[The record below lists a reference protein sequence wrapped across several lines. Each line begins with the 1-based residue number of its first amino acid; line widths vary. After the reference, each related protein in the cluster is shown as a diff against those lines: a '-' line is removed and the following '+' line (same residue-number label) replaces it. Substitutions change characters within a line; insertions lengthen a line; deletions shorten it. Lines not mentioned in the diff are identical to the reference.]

1 MSLSKDERSYERG
14 INRMKVGFIGLGNM
28 GGPMA
33 RNVAKAGFEMTVLD
47 LRRELMAPFLGNGA
61 SGAGSAAEVAAVSD
75 IVFTSLP
82 GPVEMEAVAI
92 GEGGVLEGLR
102 PGSVYVD
109 LTTNRPSLVRRIE
122 PMFREKGCV
131 MLDAPVSG
139 GVPGAVAGRLAVMV
153 SGDEET
159 YNRCKSVLDAIGDK
173 AQYCGSIG
181 CGTICKLA
189 HNAINY
195 AFMEAV
201 GECFTV
207 AVKAGVEPEVV
218 WKAVRD
224 GAVGRG
230 VALHVSI
237 PGKVLKGDFSPD
249 FALKLAMKDVTL
261 AAELGEEYDVPMPAI
276 ELALK
281 DIREAVGR
289 GWGEEDSRSVIKLHE
304 ERAGVEL
311 RFQGGAKSS
320 D

>member
-1 MSLSKDERSYERG
+1 MDPRLAERNYERG
-14 INRMKVGFIGLGNM
+14 MSSMKVGFIGLGNM

-47 LRRELMAPFLGNGA
+47 LRQESMAPLLEMGA
-61 SGAGSAAEVAAVSD
+61 SRAGSAAEAAAVSD

-82 GPVEMEAVAI
+82 GPVEMEAVAM

-122 PMFREKGCV
+122 PMFREKGCA

-159 YNRCKSVLDAIGDK
+159 YKRCKPVLDAIGDK
-173 AQYCGSIG
+173 AQYCGTIG

-289 GWGEEDSRSVIKLHE
+289 GWGEDDSRAVIRLHE

-311 RFQGGAKSS
+311 RFRGGAKSP

>member
-1 MSLSKDERSYERG
+1 
-14 INRMKVGFIGLGNM
+14 MKVGFIGLGNM

-33 RNVAKAGFEMTVLD
+33 MNVARAGFEMTVLD
-47 LRRELMAPFLGNGA
+47 LVEERMAPLLEMGA
-61 SGAGSAAEVAAVSD
+61 SGAGSAAEVAAASD
-75 IVFTSLP
+75 VTFTSLP
-82 GPVEMEAVAI
+82 GPPEMEAVSI
-92 GEGGVLEGLR
+92 GKRGVLEGIGE
-102 PGSVYVD
+102 GSVYVD

-122 PMFREKGCV
+122 PMFREKGAM

-159 YNRCKSVLDAIGDK
+159 YNRCKPALDAIGDK

-207 AVKAGVEPEVV
+207 AVKAGVKPETV

-237 PGKVLKGDFSPD
+237 PGKVLTGDFSPE
-249 FALKLAMKDVTL
+249 FAIKLATKDVTL
-261 AAELGEEYDVPMPAI
+261 ASELGEEYGVPMPTI
-276 ELALK
+276 DLALK
-281 DIREAVGR
+281 DLREAMER
-289 GWGEEDSRSVIKLHE
+289 GWGEDDSRGVIRLHE

-311 RFQGGAKSS
+311 RAEVQG
-320 D
+320 

>member
-1 MSLSKDERSYERG
+1 
-14 INRMKVGFIGLGNM
+14 MKVGFIGLGNM

-33 RNVAKAGFEMTVLD
+33 RNIAKAGFEMTVQD
-47 LRRELMAPFLGNGA
+47 LRSETMAPLLELGARGA
-61 SGAGSAAEVAAVSD
+61 DSAAEVAAASD
-75 IVFTSLP
+75 ITFTSLP
-82 GPVEMEAVAI
+82 GPPEMESVAI
-92 GEGGVLEGLR
+92 GEGGVLEGISH
-102 PGSVYVD
+102 GSVYVD

-139 GVPGAVAGRLAVMV
+139 GVPGAIAGRLAVLA
-153 SGDEET
+153 SGDEAT
-159 YNRCKSVLDAIGDK
+159 YNRIKPVLDAIGDK
-173 AQYCGSIG
+173 VQYCGDIG

-207 AVKAGVEPEVV
+207 AVKAGVKPEVV

-230 VALHVSI
+230 VALHVSM
-237 PGKVLKGDFSPD
+237 PGKVLAGNFSPE
-249 FALKLAMKDVTL
+249 FAIKLATKDVTL
-261 AAELGEEYDVPMPAI
+261 AAELGEEYGIPMPTI
-276 ELALK
+276 EIALK
-281 DIREAVGR
+281 DLQEAMAR
-289 GWGEEDSRSVIKLHE
+289 GWGEDDSRGVIRLHE

-311 RFQGGAKSS
+311 RAKV
-320 D
+320 

>member
-1 MSLSKDERSYERG
+1 
-14 INRMKVGFIGLGNM
+14 MKVGFIGLGNM

-33 RNVAKAGFEMTVLD
+33 MNVARAGFEMTVMD
-47 LRRELMAPFLGNGA
+47 LVQDRMRPLLEMGA
-61 SGAGSAAEVAAVSD
+61 SGAGSAAEVAAASD
-75 IVFTSLP
+75 VTFTSLP
-82 GPVEMEAVAI
+82 GPPEMEAVAI
-92 GEGGVLEGLR
+92 GRGGVLEGIGE
-102 PGSVYVD
+102 GSVYVD

-139 GVPGAVAGRLAVMV
+139 GVPGAVAGKLAVMV

-159 YNRCKSVLDAIGDK
+159 YKRCKPVLDAIGDK
-173 AQYCGSIG
+173 AQYCGDIG

-207 AVKAGVEPEVV
+207 AVKAGVRPETV

-237 PGKVLKGDFSPD
+237 PKKVLAGDFSPE
-249 FALKLAMKDVTL
+249 FAIKLATKDVTL
-261 AAELGEEYDVPMPAI
+261 ASELGEEYGVPMPTI
-276 ELALK
+276 DLALK
-281 DIREAVGR
+281 DLKEAMER
-289 GWGEEDSRSVIKLHE
+289 GWGEEDSRGVIRLHE

-311 RFQGGAKSS
+311 RATVQG
-320 D
+320 